1 MRHHHRPA
9 SAARAS
15 HGSAGTTPRLRPT
28 AWAAAWLLAGALQ
41 PAQAAPLPTGA
52 RVVAGQVQVGTAQAG
67 TLTLQQTSDRA
78 IVNWLQFDIGADQQ
92 VRIVQPGAGAALLN
106 RVTGDTP
113 STLAGRLQADGQ
125 VFLVNPNG
133 ISVSPGG
140 RLQATGL
147 VLSTLDISDTDFLAN
162 RLVFRGLGD
171 SATVTQAGQIQV
183 APGGFAALLGG
194 RVSNSGQI
202 QVPMGR
208 VGLGAGEHLTLDLG
222 GNGFLQVAVP
232 SRSALGAALIEHS
245 GQISADGGL
254 VQMQAAAAR
263 EAARQAVN
271 LSGVVE
277 ARTVSGRAGA
287 IELGGG
293 DGAVWVGGRLDAS
306 GPSQQGGQI
315 TVTGREIALQGATLD
330 ASGAHG
336 GGRIRV
342 GGERQGG
349 GTLPRAQNTTV
360 DSATTLNAD
369 ARTQGNGGEVVVW
382 ADGRTDF
389 AGRISARGAGA
400 SGHGGDAE
408 VSGRTQLRY
417 VGQTDLRAA
426 DDARSGRTGT
436 LLLDPYDVTISSAAD
451 SGAGFSASANDT
463 VINTTTLQNA
473 LATANVTVSTGSG
486 GTQSG
491 QITVASALNWSAN
504 TTLTLDAAA
513 GVAVNAAITN
523 TGAGSGLTLQAAGSA
538 GITGTGA
545 LANSGSLSFNQ
556 HNAAANSSYAGAIS
570 GTGSVTKAGSGILSL
585 TGTNSYSG
593 LTSVSEGT
601 LQLSGTGKLGSGSI
615 NLSSG
620 ATLLFNTSAHNN
632 SGTLLSNSI
641 SGAGTLQVAGA
652 AATQLVR
659 MSGSLSGLTGTLQVD
674 TGARANLESTNLGSA
689 TAAFVVNGLLATQTT
704 GATYQL
710 GSLAGSGTVSQ
721 GGGTTNTVL
730 EIGANGQST
739 TFSGNI
745 GNCCDSTS
753 VKKLGTGTWTL
764 TGAQTYTGS
773 TTISAGTLQ
782 VGAGGTSGALNG
794 SSIVNNAALVYNRSD
809 NVSIGNA
816 ISGSGSLTQSGSGT
830 LTLTGSNTYSGT
842 TTINAGTLQ
851 VGAGST
857 TGTLGSGS
865 VINHGTLS
873 VNRSN
878 ALTVANA
885 ISGTGALTKSGAGTL
900 TLTGANTY
908 SGATAVTSGT
918 VKAGSTGAFSAA
930 SAFTTSSGVVVDLAG
945 YDNSMGSLS
954 GSGTLTN
961 NGAAVAT
968 LTMGGNN
975 ASTTFAG
982 VMQDGSA
989 AFALAKTGSGT
1000 LALSGT
1006 NTFTGLTTISG
1017 GTLQFGDGGSFGKLG
1032 SGNVLNNS
1040 VLAFD
1045 RTVSLTVSNA
1055 ISGTGSLVK
1064 NNSNTITLA
1073 GSNSYTGT
1081 TTISAGTLQV
1091 GSGGTSGTLGTGSVS
1106 NDAALVFNRSDALT
1120 VGADIGGSGTLT
1132 KSGAG
1137 TLTLTGT
1144 NTYAGTTT
1152 INAGTLQVG
1161 QGGTAGTLGSG
1172 AVANSGALVF
1182 NRSDAMSVAG
1192 AISGSGSLT
1201 QAGSGTL
1208 SLSGASSYSGSTTV
1222 TQGTLRLTGSG
1233 RLGAGSYSGLS
1244 VAGGSLFEFASSAA
1258 QTLSSISGA
1267 GTLTHSG
1274 SGTLTLSGTP
1284 SFTGIYNLN
1293 GPTVIS
1299 GASNLAKAGLGYASA
1314 VNIGGYVT
1322 LAGGNNSFLG
1332 YQSDASA
1339 TTVVT
1344 LNAGGT
1350 LYNPGATIHLTNGI
1364 TFNGGTLASGPTNST
1379 FTTYGSYTFDKAVT
1393 VTANSTAS
1401 ALNLALNA
1409 GGSGVDV
1416 VVSPGAT
1423 LTVSGTI
1430 DRPTFG
1436 GGADLRLLGGG
1447 TLLLQSANSFT
1458 GATTVTQGTL
1468 RLTGSGQLGA
1478 GSYSSLSV
1486 ASGALFE
1493 YASSAAQ
1500 TLSSISGAGTLTHS
1514 GAGTLTLSGTPSFTG
1529 IYNLNGPTVISGAAN
1544 LAKAGLGY
1552 ASAVNIG
1559 GYVTLAGGDNSFLGY
1574 LGDSTATTVVTLNP
1588 GGTLYN
1594 PGTTI
1599 HLTNGITFNGG
1610 TLASGPT
1617 NSTFTTYGSY
1627 TFDKAVTVT
1636 ASSTASAVNMALN
1649 SGSGVDVVV
1658 SPGATLTVSG
1668 SIDHVT
1674 NGGGASLRLLG
1685 GGTLLLQSANSFT
1698 GATTV
1703 SAGTL
1708 KLGHAGALASS
1719 SAVTVDGT
1727 LDLNGQAPSIASL
1740 AGSGTVTNSG
1750 ASAATLTAGDGGAST
1765 TFSGVIQD
1773 GAGSVALTKTGSG
1786 TLTLSGAHSYSG
1798 ATTVD
1803 GGTLALSGSWD
1814 RSGATATVAV
1824 AAGATLS
1831 GAGTLSA
1838 STLQVSGAG
1847 SVHLSGS
1854 NAIHQLGTS
1863 GTVGTLSLNNAAS
1876 LAVGAIT
1883 STGPITVSTSGGHAD
1898 LTLTQALH
1906 SDASGDAVVLSAGGR
1921 FINQAGASAITT
1933 GAGGRFLVYSNDWE
1947 ADTVGGLSAGH
1958 LYHRSYASH
1967 GPGTITQSGSQLV
1980 YSRQPILTV
1989 TAQDASRVYGDANP
2003 LLSASLTGLVN
2014 GDSAAAAYSGSAALG
2029 TSASALSGVGD
2040 YTITASAG
2048 SLASA
2053 QGYGFVYVP
2062 GTLAVTPRPITISAQ
2077 SASRIY
2083 GNANPALG
2091 YTVGGLGLVNGDGLT
2106 GALATAATS
2115 GSDVGSYA
2123 ITQGSLAA
2131 SPNYALSF
2139 SGSQLAVTPR
2149 TIIVSAAAQSRTYGE
2164 ANPTLGYSIGGLGLV
2179 GGDALTGS
2187 LTTTADLRS
2196 HVGTYA
2202 IEQGSLTASANYSL
2216 QFEGS
2221 ALQVT
2226 PRTLTI
2232 SAAPVLKPRGTA
2244 LDPAQIQPV
2253 VSGLASFDQIASIDW
2268 QSPGAGPASAAGR
2281 YALSAVGVSGI
2292 PLQDYRLVT
2301 PATVLEV
2308 QADPASTTISPALAG
2323 GGCDAWSR
2331 AGERRA
2337 GGCTLG
2343 GGAAH

>member
-9 SAARAS
+9 PAARAS

-92 VRIVQPGAGAALLN
+92 LRIVQPGAGAALLN

-133 ISVSPGG
+133 ISVGPGG

-293 DGAVWVGGRLDAS
+293 DGTVWVGGRLDAS

-360 DSATTLNAD
+360 DTATTLNAD

-400 SGHGGDAE
+400 TGHGGDAE

-545 LANSGSLSFNQ
+545 LANSGTLSFNQ
-556 HNAAANSSYAGAIS
+556 NNAAASSTYSGVIS
-570 GTGSVTKAGSGILSL
+570 GTGSLTKAGSG
-585 TGTNSYSG
+585 
-593 LTSVSEGT
+593 
-601 LQLSGTGKLGSGSI
+601 
-615 NLSSG
+615 
-620 ATLLFNTSAHNN
+620 LL
-632 SGTLLSNSI
+632 
-641 SGAGTLQVAGA
+641 
-652 AATQLVR
+652 
-659 MSGSLSGLTGTLQVD
+659 
-674 TGARANLESTNLGSA
+674 
-689 TAAFVVNGLLATQTT
+689 
-704 GATYQL
+704 
-710 GSLAGSGTVSQ
+710 
-721 GGGTTNTVL
+721 
-730 EIGANGQST
+730 
-739 TFSGNI
+739 
-745 GNCCDSTS
+745 
-753 VKKLGTGTWTL
+753 K
-764 TGAQTYTGS
+764 
-773 TTISAGTLQ
+773 
-782 VGAGGTSGALNG
+782 
-794 SSIVNNAALVYNRSD
+794 
-809 NVSIGNA
+809 
-816 ISGSGSLTQSGSGT
+816 
-830 LTLTGSNTYSGT
+830 
-842 TTINAGTLQ
+842 
-851 VGAGST
+851 
-857 TGTLGSGS
+857 
-865 VINHGTLS
+865 
-873 VNRSN
+873 
-878 ALTVANA
+878 
-885 ISGTGALTKSGAGTL
+885 
-900 TLTGANTY
+900 LTGANTY
-908 SGATAVTSGT
+908 SGSSTLSAGTLVLGSGTGTLGSGTITLAGGHLAFNPGSTGSTFTYANPIQVTANGTIASDDGLTVLSGAVSIASGATLKVGTAGWAGKTLTLSGNLSGAGALTIQGNGLTVDGYGTSTNGQVRLSGSNSYQGATAVTSGT
-918 VKAGSTGAFSAA
+918 VTAGSTGAFSAA

-961 NGAAVAT
+961 NGAAAAT

-975 ASTTFAG
+975 GSTTFSG

-1006 NTFTGLTTISG
+1006 NTFTGLTTISA

-1040 VLAFD
+1040 VLAFN

-1064 NNSNTITLA
+1064 NNSNTITLT

-1081 TTISAGTLQV
+1081 TTLNAGTLQV
-1091 GSGGTSGTLGTGSVS
+1091 GSGGTTGTLGTGSVS

-1120 VGADIGGSGTLT
+1120 VGADIGGSGTLS

-1182 NRSDAMSVAG
+1182 NRSDALSVAG
-1192 AISGSGSLT
+1192 AISGSGTLT

-1208 SLSGASSYSGSTTV
+1208 SLSGASSYSGATTV

-1233 RLGAGSYSGLS
+1233 RLGSGSYSGLS
-1244 VAGGSLFEFASSAA
+1244 VASGSLFEFASSAA

-1274 SGTLTLSGTP
+1274 AGTLTLSGTP
-1284 SFTGIYNLN
+1284 SFTGVYNLN

-1401 ALNLALNA
+1401 AVNMALNA
-1409 GGSGVDV
+1409 GSTVDV
-1416 VVSPGAT
+1416 VVSPGVT
-1423 LTVSGTI
+1423 LTVSGSI
-1430 DRPTFG
+1430 DHVTYG
-1436 GGADLRLLGGG
+1436 GGASLRLLGGG